1 MELLAPAG
9 HWEAM
14 VAAVQSG
21 ADSVYMGCGGFNAR
35 RGAKNFTPEE
45 FAAAVAYCHL
55 RGVKVYM
62 TLNTLLTDRGAA
74 PGGGVS
80 PQRLP
85 LGGGRASS
93 SRLGPCCPGPEGDS
107 GSCPSTAAPR

>member
-35 RGAKNFTPEE
+35 RGCYGFDW
-45 FAAAVAYCHL
+45 
-55 RGVKVYM
+55 GI
-62 TLNTLLTDRGAA
+62 
-74 PGGGVS
+74 
-80 PQRLP
+80 
-85 LGGGRASS
+85 
-93 SRLGPCCPGPEGDS
+93 
-107 GSCPSTAAPR
+107 